1 MEKKREK
8 SPQGKSMGADIW
20 EAVDHPFVLPFI
32 FHPRKDMSPQPRNPK
47 ILERFFRVEED
58 VSIGSRLYVSNP
70 EDPVIVFFHGNGEI
84 ASDYDELSTLYT
96 QRAINLFV
104 MDYRGY
110 GKSTGQ
116 PTLSSMM
123 SDAAVLFKS
132 ASGELR
138 NEGFTGDLWVMGRS
152 LGSASAIEI
161 ARQSGAELK
170 GLIVESGF
178 SDTLGLLRRIG
189 VSLLKAEECDPW
201 VRYNESSIKEV
212 AVPTLI
218 IHGQRDQIIPVS
230 DGKALYAASG
240 AEKKEILTIPRAG
253 HNDLLWVG
261 MNEYMDAIVRFVKES
276 G

>member
-1 MEKKREK
+1 MNEEKEK
-8 SPQGKSMGADIW
+8 GPEGTDIW

-32 FHPRKDMSPQPRNPK
+32 FHPRRDTSPPPRDPK

-58 VSIGSRLYVSNP
+58 VSIGSRLYISEP

-84 ASDYDELSTLYT
+84 ASDYDELSALYT
-96 QRAINLFV
+96 QRGVNLFV

-110 GKSTGQ
+110 GKSTGR

-123 SDAAVLFKS
+123 RDAGVLFRS
-132 ASGELR
+132 ASEELR
-138 NEGFTGDLWVMGRS
+138 NDGFTGDLWVMGRS

-189 VSLLKAEECDPW
+189 VSLLKAEEGAPW
-201 VRYNESSIKEV
+201 IRYNESSIKTV

-218 IHGQRDQIIPVS
+218 IHGRRDQIIPAS
-230 DGKALYAASG
+230 DGEALYTASG
-240 AEKKEILTIPRAG
+240 AGKKELLIIPGAG

-261 MNEYMDAIVRFVKES
+261 MNEYMDAIVRFVMER